1 MITTRSPRSHQR
13 TAAGLLAVVT
23 LMSAVIALGSSDRVS
38 ARPDRSSVAVT
49 EPSSNPRAMVRSR
62 RLAANPHVPVEAGQG
77 PRRCVDVLVVG
88 FRGSGDHPRG
98 RTSRGEVSS
107 RRPIPWRADDFTDPR
122 PDLQRRRF
130 AVTTAQDRLGE
141 TIAAFYEGLHT
152 AITGSGT
159 GRSVGFWS
167 IGVDDETAFGYGSLY
182 RAPPVDVAHL
192 GQYLSSILLDSL
204 TTTLGP
210 VLADLVQGRP
220 DRAPQCPGTELV
232 LVGFSQGAVI
242 ARAAALDLEQR
253 ARDAGLVHS
262 GVSDV
267 VLIGDPLFTR
277 GDHRRHGAAFDSDH
291 HTDGLLRLDLAA
303 WCDGSWLAR
312 RACARYAGGDSRSRT
327 WFRSVWTGLRGF
339 AQLHPDLLGST
350 AEDLAIGG
358 TEVHVICDSG
368 DIVCSPIRWTSP
380 FTWDSDIPEVLAGR
394 PEDTIH
400 GTYATEVD
408 WSRVAEKVIASL

>member
-1 MITTRSPRSHQR
+1 MTTMRTRRSHPR
-13 TAAGLLAVVT
+13 TSAGLVAVVT
-23 LMSAVIALGSSDRVS
+23 LMTTVIAFGPSSRVS
-38 ARPDRSSVAVT
+38 ARPDRSSVAMAAPSPNPAT
-49 EPSSNPRAMVRSR
+49 EARSR

-130 AVTTAQDRLGE
+130 AVTAAEDRLGE

-159 GRSVGFWS
+159 ERSLGFWS

-182 RAPPVDVAHL
+182 QAPPVDVAHL

-210 VLADLVQGRP
+210 VLADLVQGRAG
-220 DRAPQCPGTELV
+220 RTPQCPGTELV

-242 ARAAALDLEQR
+242 ARAAALDLAQR
-253 ARDAGLVHS
+253 ARTAGLAHS

-277 GDHRRHGAAFDSDH
+277 EDHRRHGAAFDSDH

-339 AQLHPDLLGST
+339 AHLHPELLDST
-350 AEDLAIGG
+350 TEDLAIGG

-408 WSRVAEKVIASL
+408 WFDVAERVTSSI